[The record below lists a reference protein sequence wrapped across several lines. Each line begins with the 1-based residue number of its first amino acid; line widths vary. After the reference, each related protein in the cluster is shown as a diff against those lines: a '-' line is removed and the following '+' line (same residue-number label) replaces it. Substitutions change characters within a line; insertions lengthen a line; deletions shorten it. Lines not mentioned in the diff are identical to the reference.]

1 MQLERKEIMP
11 KVRKDIQRCDAMPEL
26 WRAGLSRLLAGKFA
40 KNLYDLSEM
49 KNREQSLVGSWQIA
63 L

>member
-1 MQLERKEIMP
+1 MQLKREEIMP
-11 KVRKDIQRCDAMPEL
+11 KVRKDVQCHDAMFEL
-26 WRAGLSRLLAGKFA
+26 RRAGLSQLLAGKFA
-40 KNLYDLSEM
+40 KNLHDLSET